1 MKLRRTALVVL
12 CLFGL
17 VLNVSAG
24 QSKPSTTGSSWT
36 VPAVVKKL
44 NNGLTVIVSE
54 DHSAPTFGLNISYK
68 IGFRLEP
75 QDRSGFAHLFEHMMF
90 EGTPRAKKGTMS
102 EVIRGGGGWYNGD
115 TRADFTEYIDA
126 APISALD
133 PVLWLEADRLT
144 TLDFSQVNLDNQR
157 SVVKEEL
164 RGTILNQPYQLFY
177 VVDLPMKAFDKFAN
191 SHNLIGDF
199 NTLDAAT
206 LDDVRSFY
214 EHYYAPNNAIL
225 AIVGDVV
232 PDEVL
237 AKVEKYFGNIP
248 SHQIPVPPDVTEAP
262 QTRERRFVQD
272 EKLATTPALA
282 IGYRMP
288 AANSREAVVGALVGQ
303 LLDDGSA
310 SRLNQ
315 VLVKEKKIATGV
327 SGGANWPLG
336 SPFAY
341 GGPTLMTTLIHYS
354 SAINADTVLAAYDA
368 AISDLMTKGVPS
380 DELERTRTKIL
391 SDWYGELERPV
402 DRATTLAHAALFFG
416 STDRV
421 NQMGDELAGITS
433 EDIKTFAAKY
443 LRTTNRTILVRVPAP
458 VKGQQTSNGGN

>member
-1 MKLRRTALVVL
+1 MKLSRIFLCILCVCGFVVILSAQQGKQPTA
-12 CLFGL
+12 
-17 VLNVSAG
+17 
-24 QSKPSTTGSSWT
+24 TISWKI
-36 VPAVVKKL
+36 PAVVKVL

-54 DHSAPTFGLNISYK
+54 DHSAPAFGINISYK

-90 EGTPRAKKGTMS
+90 EGTPKAKKGVMS
-102 EVIRGGGGWYNGD
+102 EIIRGGGGWYNGD

-133 PVLWLEADRLT
+133 PVLWLEADRMT
-144 TLDFSQVNLDNQR
+144 TLDFSQTNLDNQR

-164 RGTILNQPYQLFY
+164 RGSILNQPYQLFY
-177 VVDLPMKAFDKFAN
+177 VVDLPGKAFDKFAN

-199 NTLDAAT
+199 NTLDAANVED
-206 LDDVRSFY
+206 LKAFY
-214 EHYYAPNNAIL
+214 ERYYTPNNAIL

-232 PDEVL
+232 PEEAF

-248 SHQIPVPPDVTEAP
+248 SRKTPPPPDISEGL
-262 QTRERRFVQD
+262 QTAERRFVQD

-288 AANSREAVVGALVGQ
+288 PGNSREAIVGAFVGQ

-315 VLVKEKKIATGV
+315 VLVKEKKIATDV
-327 SGGANWPLG
+327 SGGVNWPLG
-336 SPFAY
+336 SPFEY
-341 GGPTLMTTLIHYS
+341 GGPTLMTTLIHYA
-354 SAINADTVLAAYDA
+354 SATSADAVLAAYDA
-368 AISDLMTKGVPS
+368 AISDLAAKGVPAE
-380 DELERTRTKIL
+380 ELERTRTKIL

-402 DRATTLAHAALFFG
+402 DRAMTLAHSQQFFG
-416 STDRV
+416 SIDPV
-421 NQMGDELAGITS
+421 NQMGDKLAGITS
-433 EDIKTFAAKY
+433 EDVRAFVSKY
-443 LRTTNRTILVRVPAP
+443 LVKTNRTILIRVP
-458 VKGQQTSNGGN
+458 VSGKGQQPGKGGQ

>member
-1 MKLRRTALVVL
+1 MKLSLRLLSVL
-12 CLFGL
+12 CLCSFG
-17 VLNVSAG
+17 VGAFAQQGKPPAG
-24 QSKPSTTGSSWT
+24 LSSWKI
-36 VPAVVKKL
+36 PAAVKVLK
-44 NNGLTVIVSE
+44 NGLTVIVSE
-54 DHSAPTFGLNISYK
+54 DHAAPTFGINISYK

-75 QDRSGFAHLFEHMMF
+75 NDRSGFAHLFEHMMF
-90 EGTPRAKKGTMS
+90 EGTPRAKKGVMS

-126 APISALD
+126 APISAFD
-133 PVLWLEADRLT
+133 PVLWLEADRMT

-164 RGTILNQPYQLFY
+164 RGSILNQPYQMFY
-177 VVDLPMKAFDKFAN
+177 VVDLPGKAFDRFPN

-206 LDDVRSFY
+206 VEDLRVFY
-214 EHYYAPNNAIL
+214 EHYYAPNNAIM

-232 PDEVL
+232 PDEVFGK
-237 AKVEKYFGNIP
+237 AEKYFGNIP
-248 SHQIPVPPDVTEAP
+248 SRHIPAPPDVTEAP
-262 QTRERRFVQD
+262 QTAERRLVQD

-288 AANSREAVVGALVGQ
+288 PGNSREAIVGAMVGQ

-315 VLVKEKKIATGV
+315 VLVKEKKVATDV

-341 GGPTLMTTLIHYS
+341 GGPTLLTTLIHYPS
-354 SAINADTVLAAYDA
+354 SVDADSVLAAYDD
-368 AISDLMTKGVPS
+368 AISALTNQGVLLA
-380 DELERTRTKIL
+380 ELERTRTKML

-402 DRATTLAHAALFFG
+402 DRATSLAHFVQFFG
-416 STDRV
+416 STDRL
-421 NQMGDELAGITS
+421 NQIGDELASITS
-433 EDIKTFAAKY
+433 EDIKAFAAKY
-443 LRTTNRTILVRVPAP
+443 LRTTNRTILIRVPVAAKEQQP
-458 VKGQQTSNGGN
+458 VKGGK